1 MKLLPG
7 FHTFDDV
14 FDDMFQAPFFKDNA
28 TMKTDIRQ
36 EDGNYVLD
44 MELPGFNKE
53 DIRID
58 LNNGYLNVEAVKNS
72 NTEEKDKK
80 GNIIRQ
86 ERYSGSCSRSFY
98 VGNQIREE
106 DIQASYVNGELKITF
121 PDKENKAVEEKKYIT
136 ID

>member
-7 FHTFDDV
+7 FRAFDDV
-14 FDDMFQAPFFKDNA
+14 FDDMFTTPFFKENLA
-28 TMKTDIRQ
+28 MKTDIHQ
-36 EDGNYVLD
+36 INGNYVLN
-44 MELPGFNKE
+44 MEVPGFNKE
-53 DIRID
+53 DIHID
-58 LNNGYLNVEAVKNS
+58 LSNGYLNVEAVKNS

-98 VGNQIREE
+98 VGNQVREE
-106 DIQASYVNGELKITF
+106 DIQASYTNGELKITF
-121 PDKENKAVEEKKYIT
+121 PDKEIKAVEEKKYIN